1 MNKLIGLLAGLS
13 TIALPSAVG
22 AQVQINY
29 STAIPVPS
37 SNDFQGSLSTLGLT
51 RYTAQGATMVLA
63 SNSTIFFEFLG
74 SESGFS
80 DTFTAGPVTY
90 TENSSFE
97 NHFGVPIALGS
108 ANFLAG
114 SLAGL
119 MTFTSSGG
127 VTATVGHDGFGIFLG
142 LNQVS
147 GQSFSTFY
155 LGYDD
160 QVTNQDDNHDD
171 FIVRAT
177 VRPAVPE
184 PATWAMML
192 VGFGAMGVSLRR
204 RRKTNNLL
212 QAA

>member
-1 MNKLIGLLAGLS
+1 
-13 TIALPSAVG
+13 
-22 AQVQINY
+22 
-29 STAIPVPS
+29 
-37 SNDFQGSLSTLGLT
+37 
-51 RYTAQGATMVLA
+51 
-63 SNSTIFFEFLG
+63 
-74 SESGFS
+74 
-80 DTFTAGPVTY
+80 
-90 TENSSFE
+90 
-97 NHFGVPIALGS
+97 
-108 ANFLAG
+108 
-114 SLAGL
+114 

-127 VTATVGHDGFGIFLG
+127 VTATVGHDGFGIFLRPD
-142 LNQVS
+142 QVS

-204 RRKTNNLL
+204 RRRTNNLL
-212 QAA
+212 QAALGQLRSLKGSNLARLRPFCCPVRWVPRKLAIVRFGWNADVRKLDDVIATNASVGA